1 MWVGDISYVRTCS
14 GFLYLA
20 FVVDLF
26 SRMVVGWSV
35 QPHMRAE
42 LVDDYRETF
51 ANPFRAAELGYIDAI
66 IHPRETRRRI
76 ITGLEMLKDKVD
88 TNPAKKHGNIPL

>member
-1 MWVGDISYVRTCS
+1 
-14 GFLYLA
+14 F
-20 FVVDLF
+20 
-26 SRMVVGWSV
+26 
-35 QPHMRAE
+35 
-42 LVDDYRETF
+42 RETF
-51 ANPFRAAELGYIDAI
+51 ANPFPASALGYIDAI

>member
-1 MWVGDISYVRTCS
+1 MGPEGAVNIIHRRT
-14 GFLYLA
+14 LA
-20 FVVDLF
+20 KAEDPEA
-26 SRMVVGWSV
+26 R
-35 QPHMRAE
+35 RAE